1 MVNVPLAYS
10 AAFFA
15 GSPDLRSFDNPV
27 MPRNLK
33 LSQRARLVQ
42 KRRAGMPERCSFG
55 RGFVFNFLV
64 KYEAM
69 LKMLR

>member
-33 LSQRARLVQ
+33 LSQRA
-42 KRRAGMPERCSFG
+42 AGPKKESWDAGAMQFWQ
-55 RGFVFNFLV
+55 GFCI
-64 KYEAM
+64 
-69 LKMLR
+69 